1 MTLPI
6 VIRVLGPLALALSS
20 MALQA
25 APGDKTMRVYSTR
38 METLFI
44 RLDVNRDGR
53 LDASEVQGRRALSR
67 VLKRQNNRSY
77 LLLQDLRLQD
87 SSPGGPRLKRHFR
100 QADRDKNHR
109 LNPQEAKRI
118 PWINRNFNALDGDRD
133 VTMALEELWNH
144 QRSLAPLSACLE
156 WGERP
161 PGG

>member
-1 MTLPI
+1 MTALN

-44 RLDVNRDGR
+44 RLDVNGDGR

-77 LLLQDLRLQD
+77 LLLKDLRIQD
-87 SSPGGPRLKRHFR
+87 SSPSGPRLKHHFR
-100 QADRDKNHR
+100 QADHDRNHR
-109 LNPQEAKRI
+109 LNRQEAR
-118 PWINRNFNALDGDRD
+118 R
-133 VTMALEELWNH
+133 
-144 QRSLAPLSACLE
+144 
-156 WGERP
+156 
-161 PGG
+161 

>member
-1 MTLPI
+1 MTVLN

-25 APGDKTMRVYSTR
+25 ASGDKTMRLYSTR

-44 RLDVNRDGR
+44 RLDINGDGR

-77 LLLQDLRLQD
+77 LLLKDLRLQD
-87 SSPGGPRLKRHFR
+87 SSPSGPRLKRHFR
-100 QADRDKNHR
+100 QADRAQNHR

-118 PWINRNFNALDGDRD
+118 PWISRNSNALDGDRD
-133 VTMALEELWNH
+133 GSVTLEELWNH
-144 QRSLAPLSACLE
+144 QRSLAPPQRL
-156 WGERP
+156 P
-161 PGG
+161 